1 MGVSDD
7 NDLPMNSKAAHAI
20 AYSPTIAV
28 SADDPL
34 LARLNEIH
42 GRDARRWA
50 DDLTDTLAKLAK
62 GAD

>member
-1 MGVSDD
+1 MGAPDD
-7 NDLPMNSKAAHAI
+7 DLPMNSKAAHAI

-28 SADDPL
+28 PADDPL
-34 LARLNEIH
+34 LSRLNKIH
-42 GRDARRWA
+42 GRDVRRRD